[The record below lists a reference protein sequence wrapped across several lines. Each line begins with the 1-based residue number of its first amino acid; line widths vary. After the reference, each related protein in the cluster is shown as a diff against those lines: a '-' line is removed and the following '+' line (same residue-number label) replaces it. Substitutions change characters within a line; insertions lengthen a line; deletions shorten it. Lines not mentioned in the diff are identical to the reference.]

1 MVFAELRSSFVMV
14 VELKAGAAVDPSELV
29 AAAQPDA
36 VRDALAV
43 NAALISH
50 AGHAHGGGDLTSVR
64 DAEYKGHRIVVR
76 TTYEIT
82 VDGRPFVV
90 HLTVDN
96 AGRVHYHGL
105 PTRDFA
111 SVVGLVQKA
120 IDVFH
125 ITKGGSKL
133 SEADQQALTSD
144 LERTLE
150 DIR

>member
-1 MVFAELRSSFVMV
+1 MQRWIR
-14 VELKAGAAVDPSELV
+14 PSWWRPL
-29 AAAQPDA
+29 QPDA
-36 VRDALAV
+36 VRDALTV
-43 NAALISH
+43 NAALIAH
-50 AGHAHGGGDLTSVR
+50 AGHPHGGGDLTSVR

-120 IDVFH
+120 IDVFPCRLPRRPR
-125 ITKGGSKL
+125 TRPRPRPGPRAWARSRWG
-133 SEADQQALTSD
+133 ALTW
-144 LERTLE
+144 R
-150 DIR
+150 